1 MSRHGN
7 RWGPLLCWACV
18 FVCLLA
24 AGAQNTP
31 SDTAAGASPSAAS
44 PNTHTPQ
51 TASDK
56 NSAAPR
62 ANGSPDIA
70 AQIDELIQQS
80 NDAMNVKV
88 QFQRSEELARQA
100 LDLSEKTGDKARAA
114 MAMVYL
120 ESAISYQG
128 RLSEAL
134 EIAQKDVPI
143 ARESG
148 DKKALEQAL
157 NCLASITGGLGRY
170 EEALGIFY
178 ELLDL
183 ARELNDS
190 TMEYIS
196 LLNIGE
202 AYVRSDEPDKAELP
216 LQKSL
221 RIAREL
227 KPTLRASNPS
237 KKATEMALLNLGGM
251 EMARRHYRAALNY
264 YEQVHESKPESSLW
278 VVAALQG
285 MASSYE
291 QLGEP
296 QKAIEFINQAMPLAE
311 KAASGVE
318 YRDLL
323 SALGVNQEKL
333 GDLDAAFANE
343 NKALALMHEFGGDPD
358 SEWQV
363 EGRIAHI
370 EHAMGN
376 NEQAVEYYKNSL
388 RGIELLR
395 PVALNTEEG
404 RAGILERSRA
414 TYAET
419 ADVLFEMHHENE
431 ALEISDRGRA
441 RAFLEML
448 AESRAGLADELT
460 PEQYNREETIL
471 LRISAAQKELWKED
485 ISPAEKKKHEADLA
499 AAEDDLEK
507 FHSEVRKSNP
517 HYASFRYPEPVS
529 IHEVQSQLLGENTAL
544 IEYLLG
550 EKRSLAWVLTK
561 DKITCTVL
569 PGKKQIEEQ
578 VAAFHKVLS
587 QRVSALT
594 VRQSLSEVSL
604 QGSNLYDSIFKPL
617 ETALGS
623 SKRLII
629 IPDGTL
635 SYLPFEALVTVRAHQ
650 RHAYLVERFAIV
662 YGPSA
667 SALVAIQTANQ
678 PSASPKGLLAFGDP
692 AINNAETDTKQVAS
706 LQPASGGAIAR
717 VRRSAPAEDY
727 TERGFSFARLPYA
740 RTEVLTIGKLFPV
753 GQRQLYLG
761 ADAREETVKNSNL
774 RDFQFIHFASHGFMD
789 ESHPARSGILLSRAP
804 GSSEDGILQVGEI
817 MRLKMNADLVT
828 LSACST
834 GLGKLV
840 NGEGMLGLTRAFF
853 YAGAKNVAVSLW
865 NVNDSATASLM
876 GNFYRNLEHGL
887 SQSEALRQAKLE
899 LLHSSQPL
907 WRHPYFWAAFVIDGR
922 GVPNQRSLPSSAIRE
937 DKAPRPGTMQTHQSE
952 MQ

>member
-1 MSRHGN
+1 LSRHGN
-7 RWGPLLCWACV
+7 RWGPLLCWASL
-18 FVCLLA
+18 FACLLA

-31 SDTAAGASPSAAS
+31 SDTAAGASPSAPS
-44 PNTHTPQ
+44 PDTHPL
-51 TASDK
+51 AHPPSDN

-62 ANGSPDIA
+62 ASNNRAGDTG

-88 QFQRSEELARQA
+88 QFKRSEELARQA

-134 EIAQKDVPI
+134 EIAQKDVPV

-183 ARELNDS
+183 AREINDS
-190 TMEYIS
+190 TMQYVS

-202 AYVRSDEPDKAELP
+202 AYVRSDEPDNAELP
-216 LQKSL
+216 LQESL
-221 RIAREL
+221 GLARKL

-251 EMARRHYRAALNY
+251 EMARQHYRAALNY
-264 YEQVHESKPESSLW
+264 YEQVRESKPESALW

-291 QLGEP
+291 QLGEA
-296 QKAIEFINQAMPLAE
+296 QKAIEFINQAMPIAE
-311 KAASGVE
+311 NAASGAE
-318 YRDLL
+318 YRNLL
-323 SALGVNQEKL
+323 SALGENQEKL
-333 GDLDAAFANE
+333 GNLDAALASE
-343 NKALALMHEFGGDPD
+343 NKALALIHEAGGDPD

-363 EGRIAHI
+363 ESRIAHI
-370 EHAMGN
+370 ERALGN
-376 NEQAVEYYKNSL
+376 NDQALQHYRNSI

-395 PVALNTEEG
+395 SVALNTEDG

-419 ADVLFEMHHENE
+419 ADVLFEMQREGE
-431 ALEISDRGRA
+431 ALAISERGRA

-448 AESRAGLADELT
+448 AESRAGLAEELT
-460 PEQYNREETIL
+460 PEQHNREEAIL
-471 LRISAAQKELWKED
+471 ARISGAQNDLWKED
-485 ISPAEKKKHEADLA
+485 KLPTAKKKHEAEIA
-499 AAEDDLEK
+499 AAENDLEK
-507 FHSEVRKSNP
+507 FHSEVRKSSP

-529 IHEVQSQLLGENTAL
+529 IQEVQRQLLDENTAL

-550 EKRSLAWVLTK
+550 ERRSLAWVLTK

-569 PGKKQIEEQ
+569 PERKQIEQQ
-578 VAAFHKVLS
+578 VAAFHSVLS

-594 VRQSLSEVSL
+594 ARQSLSEVRA

-617 ETALGS
+617 ENALGS
-623 SKRLII
+623 TKRLII
-629 IPDGTL
+629 ISDGTL
-635 SYLPFEALVTVRAHQ
+635 SYLQFEALVTAQAHERQ
-650 RHAYLVERFAIV
+650 TYLVEKFAIV

-667 SALVAIQTANQ
+667 SALVAIQTATQ
-678 PSASPKGLLAFGDP
+678 QSRSPKSLLAFGDP
-692 AINNAETDTKQVAS
+692 VLNAGRGTQQIAS
-706 LQPASGGAIAR
+706 LQAATEGSIVR
-717 VRRSAPAEDY
+717 VRGTSPAEDY
-727 TERGFSFARLPYA
+727 TERGFSFTRLPYA
-740 RTEVLTIGKLFPV
+740 RAEVQTIGELFPPS
-753 GQRQLYLG
+753 QRRLYLG

-774 RDFQFIHFASHGFMD
+774 RDFQFIHFASHGFLD
-789 ESHPARSGILLSRAP
+789 ESHPARSGILLSRTP
-804 GSSEDGILQVGEI
+804 DSSEDGILQVGEI
-817 MRLKMNADLVT
+817 VRLKMNADLVT
-828 LSACST
+828 LSACNT

-840 NGEGMLGLTRAFF
+840 NGEGVLGLTRAFF

-876 GNFYRNLEHGL
+876 GSFYRNLEHGL
-887 SQSEALRQAKLE
+887 PQSEALRQAKLE
-899 LLHSSQPL
+899 LLHASQPL
-907 WRHPYFWAAFVIDGR
+907 WRNPYFWAAFVIDGQ
-922 GVPNQRSLPSSAIRE
+922 GQ
-937 DKAPRPGTMQTHQSE
+937 
-952 MQ
+952 